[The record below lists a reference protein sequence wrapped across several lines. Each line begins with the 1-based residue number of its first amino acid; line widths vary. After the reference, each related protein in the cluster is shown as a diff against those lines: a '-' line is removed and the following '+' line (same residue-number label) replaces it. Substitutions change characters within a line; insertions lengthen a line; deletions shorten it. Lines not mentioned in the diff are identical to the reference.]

1 MVYYTQLIF
10 IKAGQESVF
19 HAFED
24 NVLPLLNNHNGEL
37 IYRVRPPKESFIAST
52 QELPYEIHLVA
63 FDTLGDFEHYKNDP
77 QRVAFLDMKNSSV
90 EKIILIEGKQ
100 L

>member
-10 IKAGQESVF
+10 IKPGQESIF
-19 HAFED
+19 HDFED
-24 NVLPLLNNHNGEL
+24 NVLPLLNNHNAEL
-37 IYRVRPPKESFIAST
+37 IYRVRPTKESFIASS

-63 FDTLGDFEHYKNDP
+63 FDSLEDFEHYKNDP
-77 QRVAFLDMKNSSV
+77 QRIAFLDLKNNSV
-90 EKIILIEGKQ
+90 EKIILIEGHQ